1 MARKQARLCGLPI
14 AADSSAAGVCL
25 LVPVHVMITVP
36 VSVPTTVFDVW
47 LTGLTLRVLHAHYAA
62 TE

>member
-1 MARKQARLCGLPI
+1 MWPAI
-14 AADSSAAGVCL
+14 AAGSSAAGVCL